1 MKDAD
6 IPIVISDLM
15 MPKMNGLE
23 FIKKAKEHGE
33 FLAIRVTTTAVKNPL
48 STTSESELSQLAQ
61 HAIHYARA
69 LENEL
74 SSIVGCGEIAD
85 ITDEVLIRLELG

>member
-1 MKDAD
+1 M
-6 IPIVISDLM
+6 LQ
-15 MPKMNGLE
+15 E
-23 FIKKAKEHGE
+23 FSSYNDRITFIRKAKEHGE

-48 STTSESELSQLAQ
+48 STTSEIELSQLAQ
-61 HAIHYARA
+61 YAIHYARA
-69 LENEL
+69 LEDEL